1 MMRRATI
8 GVAGLV
14 ALAAASA
21 WWLSGA
27 RAPAAPPGATT
38 GPDWYFDDATLT
50 ATGADGALVY
60 RNDAPH
66 NTHHPD
72 DDTALLESPR
82 VVWLQGDG
90 PPLLIRA
97 ARGHADATE
106 RRVALSGGVM
116 IVDESTGTRVEFHSP
131 DLVVDAVRRIASTAS
146 AVRVSSVHGELR
158 GIGLLAD
165 MDAKTI
171 RLESSVEGRYAP

>member
-1 MMRRATI
+1 
-8 GVAGLV
+8 
-14 ALAAASA
+14 
-21 WWLSGA
+21 
-27 RAPAAPPGATT
+27 
-38 GPDWYFDDATLT
+38 
-50 ATGADGALVY
+50 
-60 RNDAPH
+60 
-66 NTHHPD
+66 
-72 DDTALLESPR
+72 
-82 VVWLQGDG
+82 
-90 PPLLIRA
+90 
-97 ARGHADATE
+97 
-106 RRVALSGGVM
+106 M